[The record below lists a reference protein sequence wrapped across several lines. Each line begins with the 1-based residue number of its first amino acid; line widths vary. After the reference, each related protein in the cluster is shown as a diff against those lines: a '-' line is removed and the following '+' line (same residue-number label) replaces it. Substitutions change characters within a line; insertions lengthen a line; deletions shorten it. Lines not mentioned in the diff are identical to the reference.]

1 MVYRR
6 AVNKARHTEA
16 KASEAEAKASEA
28 EAKASEAEVENVLWY
43 SLYHKQVSYV

>member
-16 KASEAEAKASEA
+16 KASEAE
-28 EAKASEAEVENVLWY
+28 VENVL
-43 SLYHKQVSYV
+43 